1 MRMSRFALLA
11 TAPLALAAIVAT
23 APRASAGDI
32 SEALTSNGPSLNG
45 IFPNSLIPNGVDLNG
60 TVNAL
65 TNWQRTIALNQRSR
79 PSPTAGTSLA
89 DLSGVRVEAVVLP
102 GAAR

>member
-23 APRASAGDI
+23 APHASAGDI

-45 IFPNSLIPNGVDLNG
+45 IPQLPHPQRHRGQGFAGNNTVALNG
-60 TVNAL
+60 IGI
-65 TNWQRTIALNQRSR
+65 TNVPAFAA
-79 PSPTAGTSLA
+79 AGTSLA